1 MSLFKAIINSLE
13 GNRIAYMRFKNIL
26 CYFCGR
32 ELYSVWIDMQ
42 SEFVVRSSFLFYLES
57 VACKR
62 VKSIKTRKK
71 FKKKELFSKIDRNL
85 K

>member
-1 MSLFKAIINSLE
+1 MSLFKAIINSLG

-32 ELYSVWIDMQ
+32 KLYSVWIDMQ

-62 VKSIKTRKK
+62 EKSIKIRRKL
-71 FKKKELFSKIDRNL
+71 KKKRTIQ
-85 K
+85 

>member
-1 MSLFKAIINSLE
+1 MSFFKAIINSLG
-13 GNRIAYMRFKNIL
+13 GNRIAYKRFKNIL

-32 ELYSVWIDMQ
+32 TLYSVWIDMQ

-62 VKSIKTRKK
+62 EKSIKIRRKL
-71 FKKKELFSKIDRNL
+71 KKKKNYSVRWIET
-85 K
+85 